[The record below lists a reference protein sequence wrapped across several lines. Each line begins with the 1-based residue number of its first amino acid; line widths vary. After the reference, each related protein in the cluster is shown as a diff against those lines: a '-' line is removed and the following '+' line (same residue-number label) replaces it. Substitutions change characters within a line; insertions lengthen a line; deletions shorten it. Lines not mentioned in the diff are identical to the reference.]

1 TFAAVITAAA
11 CSTTKPAP
19 APAPQPTQPAAN
31 PNAGRGAPAPTVPGQ
46 GTPGQDT
53 TGRGAA
59 PPNPFASPAAAAP
72 RPYNRVITA
81 EAKTKAGMFKVH
93 RVGDRV
99 YFEIPAKELGKDE
112 LMVGRLARAA
122 AGNQTPGPTTPGFGD
137 YAGDEFTERT
147 LRWERNGNR
156 VVLRSPSYS
165 ITADTSLSIYRS
177 VQNSNYGPIIAV
189 LNVES

>member
-1 TFAAVITAAA
+1 MKRAISFAALAAAFAVAA
-11 CSTTKPAP
+11 CSTKTAPPPAA
-19 APAPQPTQPAAN
+19 APPTQPAPN
-31 PNAGRGAPAPTVPGQ
+31 PNAGRGAPPPTVPG
-46 GTPGQDT
+46 TDT
-53 TGRGAA
+53 SAAGRGGAFPGA
-59 PPNPFASPAAAAP
+59 TPPPTAP

-122 AGNQTPGPTTPGFGD
+122 AGNQTPGPATPGFGD
-137 YAGDEFTERT
+137 YAGDQFAERT

-156 VVLRSPSYS
+156 MILRPPSYA
-165 ITADTSLSIYRS
+165 ITADTT
-177 VQNSNYGPIIAV
+177 QA
-189 LNVES
+189 